1 MDNDYDYLKDLE
13 VLFNMDL
20 INNFERVDNT
30 IVVTMEDGS
39 KVRVLVKQ
47 IAQFYLLQM
56 TNLLSE

>member
-47 IAQFYLLQM
+47 IA
-56 TNLLSE
+56 